1 MLHVRF
7 NLLTADPLRLADSV
21 KYIEAE
27 VAPLAESLR
36 GSLGLALYANS
47 ELGVAIVE
55 SFWASDEAVV
65 QSGLMVGPGRQEAV
79 RRAAGTVCIE
89 RYQVPVFEKHG
100 PLAAGAGLRLERMD
114 IEPGGVEDVVE
125 AYGDTAVPRLAGTEG
140 FCAALLF
147 ADRNTGRLI
156 GETVWQ
162 TPHALAAS
170 RTAGASARAET
181 AAATGC
187 AVRAVEEYDLVV
199 NTARKP

>member
-27 VAPLAESLR
+27 VAPLAQSLR
-36 GSLGLALYANS
+36 GSLGLALYANP

-79 RRAAGTVCIE
+79 RRAAGTVCVE
-89 RYQVPVFEKHG
+89 RYQVPVFEQAG
-100 PLAAGAGLRLERMD
+100 ALAAGAGLRLERMD
-114 IEPGGVEDVVE
+114 IEPGGVADVVE
-125 AYGDTAVPRLAGTEG
+125 AYGDTAVPQLAGTEG

-147 ADRNTGRLI
+147 ADPNTGRLI

-162 TPHALAAS
+162 TPQALAAS
-170 RTAGASARAET
+170 RTAGAGARAET
-181 AAATGC
+181 AASTGC
-187 AVRAVEEYDLVV
+187 AVRAIEEYGLVV
-199 NTARKP
+199 NSARKE